1 MITKETYG
9 LMKKLV
15 DAYESGVCI
24 DNSGP
29 YICSYVITID
39 SEYNPNYGDDKV
51 CKCGYSYYRHFD
63 SQRRSLY
70 EDMDSIGCKY
80 CGCNHFELAIEE
92 IREEKLNELG
102 IV

>member
-1 MITKETYG
+1 MIKKETYE

-15 DAYESGVCI
+15 EAYESGVCI

-39 SEYNPNYGDDKV
+39 SKYNPNYGDDKV
-51 CKCGYSYYRHFD
+51 CKCGHSYYRHFD

-70 EDMDSIGCKY
+70 EDVDSIGCKY

-92 IREEKLNELG
+92 IREDKLNELG
-102 IV
+102 I

>member
-1 MITKETYG
+1 MIGKETYE

-39 SEYNPNYGDDKV
+39 SKYNPNYGDDKV
-51 CKCGYSYYRHFD
+51 CKCGYSYYRHFTHK
-63 SQRRSLY
+63 QWN
-70 EDMDSIGCKY
+70 GKY
-80 CGCNHFELAIEE
+80 CGCNRFELAIEE
-92 IREEKLNELG
+92 IRDGKLNELG

>member
-1 MITKETYG
+1 MIKKETYE

-15 DAYESGVCI
+15 EAYESGVCI

-39 SEYNPNYGDDKV
+39 NKYNPNYGDDKV
-51 CKCGYSYYRHFD
+51 CKCGHSYYRHFD
-63 SQRRSLY
+63 SY
-70 EDMDSIGCKY
+70 EDMYSIGCKY
-80 CGCNHFELAIEE
+80 CGCNHFELSIEE

-102 IV
+102 L